1 MIREA
6 GGVGMAKCVFCKKV
20 HDYDR
25 EGSFQILRKT
35 SDTLRLLLDDAN
47 PEAFS
52 KRETG
57 VWSPRQIL
65 IHMVDTEYAYGFR
78 YRYIMAEKEPV
89 VTPYDQNDWSSTFDY
104 GDLDATQLIRA
115 FTPIRRVNLELLQNV
130 DPKLFD
136 KQARHPEYGTITVGM
151 MIPHIAAHDLKHLQ
165 QIRDRLPVA

>member
-25 EGSFQILRKT
+25 EGSFQILLKT

-89 VTPYDQNDWSSTFDY
+89 VTPYDQNDWSNTFDY